1 MIYSRRQALLQIGKY
16 ALSSLVF
23 NQASASLLNAL
34 NVEPEWKESRMVL
47 SDLHVHP
54 LLDKWIHSS
63 PLGKQYPLMFK
74 LASKIL
80 NKTSL
85 DWERCHNTGINML
98 CAAHFNPFDEFASMP
113 TDLNP
118 DAPRQTIRMLDML
131 EDEIN
136 ENAREYAKLVTNAA
150 ELEDALKIKPNDS
163 RFRIAVIHAIEGGHA
178 LGGDLK
184 ALDEL
189 AERGVAMITITHFF
203 TKGVGSSANS
213 LPFFPDHS
221 APPPVQGL
229 SNFGR
234 EMIKRME
241 ELGIIVDIAHAT
253 STTLTGI
260 LECSCRP
267 LVASHSSSRTL
278 GDHPYSLYDEQIE
291 EIANRGGIIGVILM
305 PYWLSNYSNVHLSD
319 KYGSLK
325 DAVRTIRHICKIS
338 GTHKCIG
345 IGSDFAGYIP
355 GPKEMHRLS
364 DIHKL
369 RELLRDEF
377 DDDDI
382 VEDILARNVSE
393 FFVNNWGVKGK
404 DKR

>member
-1 MIYSRRQALLQIGKY
+1 MMYSRRQALLQIGKY
-16 ALSSLVF
+16 ALSSLVL
-23 NQASASLLNAL
+23 NHASVNVLNAL
-34 NVEPEWKESRMVL
+34 GIEPMWKESRMVL

-54 LLDKWIHSS
+54 VLDKWLQSS
-63 PLGKQYPLMFK
+63 PWGKQYPLIFK
-74 LASKIL
+74 AVSKML
-80 NKTSL
+80 NKTSM
-85 DWERCHNTGINML
+85 DWERCWNAGINML
-98 CAAHFNPFDEFASMP
+98 CAAHFNPLDEFASMP
-113 TDLNP
+113 TDPNP

-136 ENAREYAKLVTNAA
+136 KKASNYAKLVTNAVDLKA
-150 ELEDALKIKPNDS
+150 ALDIKPNDD
-163 RFRIAVIHAIEGGHA
+163 RYRVAVVHTLEGGHA
-178 LGGDLK
+178 LGGNLK
-184 ALDEL
+184 ALDKL
-189 AERGVAMITITHFF
+189 ARRGVAMITITHFF
-203 TKGVGSSANS
+203 TKGVGSSANA

-221 APPPVQGL
+221 AAPAVQGL
-229 SNFGR
+229 SDFGR
-234 EMIKRME
+234 DLITRME

-253 STTLTGI
+253 STTITGV
-260 LECSCRP
+260 LECSSRP
-267 LVASHSSSRTL
+267 LVASHISARTL

-305 PYWLSNYSNVHLSD
+305 PYLLSNYSNVRMTD
-319 KYGSLK
+319 KHGSLK
-325 DAVRTIRHICKIS
+325 DTVRTIRHICKIC

-377 DDDDI
+377 DNDDI

-404 DKR
+404 NKR

>member
-23 NQASASLLNAL
+23 NQASAGLLNAL
-34 NVEPEWKESRMVL
+34 SLEPEWKKSRMVL

-54 LLDKWIHSS
+54 LLDKWIRSS
-63 PLGKQYPLMFK
+63 PLGKQYPLISQVT
-74 LASKIL
+74 SKML
-80 NKTSL
+80 NKTSM
-85 DWERCHNTGINML
+85 DWERCYDAGINML

-136 ENAREYAKLVTNAA
+136 ENALKYAKLVTNSAD
-150 ELEDALKIKPNDS
+150 LEDALKIRPNDPN
-163 RFRIAVIHAIEGGHA
+163 FRVAVVHAIEGGHA
-178 LGGDLK
+178 LGGK
-184 ALDEL
+184 IEALDKF

-213 LPFFPDHS
+213 LPFFPDHG

-229 SNFGR
+229 SDFGR
-234 EMIKRME
+234 KMIIRME

-253 STTLTGI
+253 STTVTGI
-260 LECSCRP
+260 LENSSRP
-267 LVASHSSSRTL
+267 LVASHISARTL
-278 GDHPYSLYDEQIE
+278 GDHPYSLYDEQIK
-291 EIANRGGIIGVILM
+291 EIASRGGIIGVILM
-305 PYWLSNYSNVHLSD
+305 PYWLSNYSNVHMSD

-325 DAVRTIRHICKIS
+325 DTVRTIRHISKICS
-338 GTHKCIG
+338 THKCIG

-355 GPKEMHRLS
+355 GPKEMQKLS

-369 RELLRDEF
+369 RQLLQKEF
-377 DDDDI
+377 DNDDI
-382 VEDILARNVSE
+382 VEDILGKNVAE
-393 FFVNNWGVKGK
+393 FFINHWEVKG
-404 DKR
+404 